1 MSSRLNSCKKACWS
15 YVAGKIAVPAG
26 RGREMIESIQ
36 QGLKDDGV
44 DVPIT
49 ELCDWFGALRRTVY
63 YKPVK
68 KSPIVRECFA

>member
-1 MSSRLNSCKKACWS
+1 
-15 YVAGKIAVPAG
+15 
-26 RGREMIESIQ
+26 MIESIQ

-49 ELCDWFGALRRTVY
+49 KLCDWFGALRRTVY